1 MKKIYSSIILLFL
14 LLSSSYFIS
23 PLFGQSGTLDPSF
36 NSGTSVNDVIL
47 AIAIQND
54 GKIIIGGNFTAY
66 NGTAINRIARLN
78 SDGTSDATFTP
89 GTGADNII
97 RTIAIQSDGK
107 IIIGGT
113 FTNYN
118 GSTLNNIA
126 RLNSNGTIDVTFTLG
141 TGANSTVN
149 TAVLQGDGKIIIGG
163 DFTSYNGT
171 SRNRIARLNAD
182 GTLDATFDPGVGA
195 NATVFSTAIQS
206 DGKIVIGG
214 SFSTYNSNTKNFI
227 ARINSN
233 GSFDASFAGTGT
245 NGTIRTIRI
254 QSDGKIFMAGVFNTY
269 DGVARIS
276 VARAN
281 SDGSLDISFEP
292 GTGANSAVR
301 TSAIQSD
308 GKILIGGEFTSYNT
322 TAINR
327 IARLNSDGS
336 IDATFNTGTGA
347 NNTVWSTVIQSDGKI
362 IIGGM
367 LTTYNSMTRNRVAR
381 IIAAEVVVPLKLLSF
396 SGVRTYNENVLN
408 WETTNEINTKNFIVE
423 RAYLG
428 TNFFEITNV
437 LAKGNA
443 ANNYRFIDNSAQSG
457 VIYYRL
463 KMVDVDGRFTYS
475 NTIKLDVEKGTLVQI
490 FPNPVKDMLTVSVN
504 SNLVNKYAVLMN
516 MQGTRLQIVNINS
529 QTFTLDLSN
538 YSSGVYLLKVEGVE
552 VKKIVKQ

>member
-538 YSSGVYLLKVEGVE
+538 YSSGVYLLNVEGVE

>member
-23 PLFGQSGTLDPSF
+23 PSFGQSGTLDLTF

-47 AIAIQND
+47 ATAIQND

-195 NATVFSTAIQS
+195 NASVFSTAIQS

-281 SDGSLDISFEP
+281 SDGSLDISFDP

>member
-54 GKIIIGGNFTAY
+54 SKIIIGGNFTAY

-347 NNTVWSTVIQSDGKI
+347 NNTVWSTAIQSDGRI

-367 LTTYNSMTRNRVAR
+367 FTTYNSMTRNRVAR

>member
-47 AIAIQND
+47 ATAIQND

>member
-47 AIAIQND
+47 ATAIQND

-195 NATVFSTAIQS
+195 NASVFSTAIQS

-214 SFSTYNSNTKNFI
+214 SFSTYNSNTKNYI

-490 FPNPVKDMLTVSVN
+490 FPNPVKDVLTVSVN

>member
-347 NNTVWSTVIQSDGKI
+347 NNTVWSTAIQSDGRI

-367 LTTYNSMTRNRVAR
+367 FTTYNSMTRNRVAR

>member
-1 MKKIYSSIILLFL
+1 M
-14 LLSSSYFIS
+14 
-23 PLFGQSGTLDPSF
+23 FGQSGTLDPSF

>member
-54 GKIIIGGNFTAY
+54 SKIIIGGNFTAY

>member
-281 SDGSLDISFEP
+281 SDGSLDISFDP

-308 GKILIGGEFTSYNT
+308 GKILIGGEFTNYNT
-322 TAINR
+322 NAINR

-347 NNTVWSTVIQSDGKI
+347 NNTVWSTAIQSDGRI

-367 LTTYNSMTRNRVAR
+367 FTTYNSMTRNRVAR

-423 RAYLG
+423 RAYIG

-443 ANNYRFIDNSAQSG
+443 ANNYSFIDNSAQSG

>member
-54 GKIIIGGNFTAY
+54 SKIIIGGNFTAY

-281 SDGSLDISFEP
+281 SDGSLDISFDP

-347 NNTVWSTVIQSDGKI
+347 NNTVWSTAIQSDGRI

-367 LTTYNSMTRNRVAR
+367 FTTYNSMTRNRVAR

>member
-281 SDGSLDISFEP
+281 SDGSLDISFDP

-308 GKILIGGEFTSYNT
+308 GKILIGGEFTNYNT
-322 TAINR
+322 NAINR

-347 NNTVWSTVIQSDGKI
+347 NNTVWSTAIQSDGRI

-367 LTTYNSMTRNRVAR
+367 FTTYNSMTRNRVAR

-423 RAYLG
+423 RAYIG

-443 ANNYRFIDNSAQSG
+443 ANNYSFIDNSAQSG

-490 FPNPVKDMLTVSVN
+490 FPNPVKDVLTVSVN

>member
-1 MKKIYSSIILLFL
+1 
-14 LLSSSYFIS
+14 
-23 PLFGQSGTLDPSF
+23 
-36 NSGTSVNDVIL
+36 
-47 AIAIQND
+47 
-54 GKIIIGGNFTAY
+54 
-66 NGTAINRIARLN
+66 
-78 SDGTSDATFTP
+78 
-89 GTGADNII
+89 
-97 RTIAIQSDGK
+97 
-107 IIIGGT
+107 
-113 FTNYN
+113 
-118 GSTLNNIA
+118 
-126 RLNSNGTIDVTFTLG
+126 
-141 TGANSTVN
+141 
-149 TAVLQGDGKIIIGG
+149 
-163 DFTSYNGT
+163 
-171 SRNRIARLNAD
+171 
-182 GTLDATFDPGVGA
+182 
-195 NATVFSTAIQS
+195 
-206 DGKIVIGG
+206 
-214 SFSTYNSNTKNFI
+214 
-227 ARINSN
+227 
-233 GSFDASFAGTGT
+233 
-245 NGTIRTIRI
+245 
-254 QSDGKIFMAGVFNTY
+254 MAGVFNTY

-281 SDGSLDISFEP
+281 SDGSLDISFDP

-308 GKILIGGEFTSYNT
+308 GKILIGGEFTNYNT
-322 TAINR
+322 NAINR

-347 NNTVWSTVIQSDGKI
+347 NNTVWSTAIQSDGRI

-367 LTTYNSMTRNRVAR
+367 FTTYNSMTRNRVAR

-423 RAYLG
+423 RAYIG

-443 ANNYRFIDNSAQSG
+443 ANNYSFIDNSAQSG

-490 FPNPVKDMLTVSVN
+490 FPNPVKDVLTVSVN